1 MRGRV
6 IERAVE
12 PALRQLRRRA
22 RKVER
27 DRIAGDNELERIAQ
41 RRAER
46 IVPHLARIGAVRQRA
61 DRIAHRG
68 LGTALQHTGERLEV
82 VDAVL
87 AHEGDEPL
95 SADRIGGHERMDVAE
110 HLRRIAD
117 VLGDQREQ
125 VLVGHALAMKL
136 HGRDLQAFLVDLP
149 GLERIL
155 GAADIA
161 DVPDRADEPDQAVVV
176 EHRREHRDVE

>member
-1 MRGRV
+1 M
-6 IERAVE
+6 
-12 PALRQLRRRA
+12 
-22 RKVER
+22 
-27 DRIAGDNELERIAQ
+27 
-41 RRAER
+41 
-46 IVPHLARIGAVRQRA
+46 
-61 DRIAHRG
+61 
-68 LGTALQHTGERLEV
+68 
-82 VDAVL
+82 DAVL